1 MWASYHGHEDVAI
14 ALAERGAD
22 LNIKNKVSDC
32 QLYIHDD
39 EDVVIDYDDG
49 GGGGG
54 YDGYDAGV
62 STTLVAF
69 VYMHAYQY
77 LCMNVYLCT
86 CVCVYRWTYVHIYV
100 CAYLY

>member
-1 MWASYHGHEDVAI
+1 MYASYNGHKDVAI

-39 EDVVIDYDDG
+39 DDDDDDV
-49 GGGGG
+49 

-62 STTLVAF
+62 STSLVAF
-69 VYMHAYQY
+69 VYMHAYQC

-86 CVCVYRWTYVHIYV
+86 CVCVYMWMYFHI
-100 CAYLY
+100 